1 MLDSKENFSR
11 WSQFLRYH
19 LKAKTYD
26 RDKEQTGRSP
36 GKSRIDKQNR
46 VVSTKLTELQFY
58 AIRKRA
64 TEAGL
69 HVSEYVRQAVVSAE
83 VTPRLNR
90 QDADTI
96 RRLAGEANN
105 INQLAHRAN
114 AGGFAL
120 VAVELVKL
128 KNRIVEIINQLSDD
142 WKNKKGKRI

>member
-19 LKAKTYD
+19 LKAKTHD

-36 GKSRIDKQNR
+36 GKKPD
-46 VVSTKLTELQFY
+46 
-58 AIRKRA
+58 
-64 TEAGL
+64 
-69 HVSEYVRQAVVSAE
+69 RQAEPGSQHE
-83 VTPRLNR
+83 TDRVTVIRN
-90 QDADTI
+90 QEADTI
-96 RRLAGEANN
+96 RKLAGEANN

>member
-1 MLDSKENFSR
+1 MPDSKENFSC

-19 LKAKTYD
+19 LKAKAYD

-36 GKSRIDKQNR
+36 GKKPDRQAEPGSQYEADRVTVLRYQEASHRSRAACQ
-46 VVSTKLTELQFY
+46 Q
-58 AIRKRA
+58 
-64 TEAGL
+64 
-69 HVSEYVRQAVVSAE
+69 YVRQAVVSAE

-96 RRLAGEANN
+96 RKLAGEANN